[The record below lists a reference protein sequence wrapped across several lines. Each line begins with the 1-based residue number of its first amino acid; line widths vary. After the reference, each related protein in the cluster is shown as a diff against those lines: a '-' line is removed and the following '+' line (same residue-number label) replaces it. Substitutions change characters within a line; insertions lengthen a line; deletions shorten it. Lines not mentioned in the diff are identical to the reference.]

1 MHPHSKI
8 DDKPQ
13 TLVGVSFQ
21 DAFRAQE
28 FMSAASRL
36 ASRHSLQVHDAVVVA
51 KDENGH
57 TRVVETIDPQPGR
70 AALSGAM
77 WTGLLGLLLL
87 GPVGWLAGGVIGAG
101 AGAVA
106 AKAVDL
112 GVPDEWVAWF
122 RDAVQPGTTTVV
134 LLLTDVKM
142 DALVEEAKRFV
153 GAELIYANLDP
164 ISFDR
169 VLAAFGG
176 SPRSA
181 DDARNGVASNDGA
194 SNDGASNEGASNDG
208 ASNDG
213 APNDGAPN
221 DDAPDAG
228 ALHATAPADSADAAA
243 ASHPGAPEPT
253 GD

>member
-1 MHPHSKI
+1 MVMHPHSKI

-21 DAFRAQE
+21 DSFRAQE

-51 KDENGH
+51 KDDNGH

-77 WTGLLGLLLL
+77 WTGLLGLLLM

-134 LLLTDVKM
+134 LLLTDVNM

-169 VLAAFGG
+169 VLSAFGG
-176 SPRSA
+176 TPRTA
-181 DDARNGVASNDGA
+181 DDTAGDTSGDTAGETA
-194 SNDGASNEGASNDG
+194 GET
-208 ASNDG
+208 
-213 APNDGAPN
+213 
-221 DDAPDAG
+221 PDV
-228 ALHATAPADSADAAA
+228 
-243 ASHPGAPEPT
+243 T

>member
-13 TLVGVSFQ
+13 TLVGVSFA

-28 FMSAASRL
+28 FMTASSRL
-36 ASRHSLQVHDAVVVA
+36 ASNHSLQVHDAVVVA
-51 KDENGH
+51 KDDAGH

-77 WTGLLGLLLL
+77 WTGLLGLLLA

-122 RDAVQPGTTTVV
+122 REAVQPGTTTVV
-134 LLLTDVKM
+134 LLLTDVNL
-142 DALVEEAKRFV
+142 DALVTEAKRFV

-169 VLAAFGG
+169 VVAAFGG
-176 SPRSA
+176 APRSA
-181 DDARNGVASNDGA
+181 DAES
-194 SNDGASNEGASNDG
+194 
-208 ASNDG
+208 
-213 APNDGAPN
+213 
-221 DDAPDAG
+221 
-228 ALHATAPADSADAAA
+228 HAESPADDVPAD
-243 ASHPGAPEPT
+243 GGLTPE
-253 GD
+253 

>member
-181 DDARNGVASNDGA
+181 DDALNGGASIDDASIDGA
-194 SNDGASNEGASNDG
+194 S
-208 ASNDG
+208 
-213 APNDGAPN
+213 N

-228 ALHATAPADSADAAA
+228 ALHATAPADSADATA